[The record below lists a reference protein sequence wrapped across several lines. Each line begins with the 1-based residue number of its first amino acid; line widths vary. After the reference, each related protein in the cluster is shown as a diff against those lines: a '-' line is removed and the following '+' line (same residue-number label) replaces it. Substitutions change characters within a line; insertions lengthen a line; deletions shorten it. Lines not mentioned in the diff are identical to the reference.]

1 MPIVHVARPFIWRS
15 GHNAVLIEKGEQD
28 LTPEQIEHA
37 TKHGWLQV
45 QAPVKNKPKTEVTK
59 HGDD

>member
-1 MPIVHVARPFIWRS
+1 MPIVHVSRPFTWRS
-15 GHNAVLIEKGEQD
+15 GQKVVLIEKGEQD
-28 LTPEQIEHA
+28 LTPEQIEYA
-37 TKHGWLQV
+37 AKHGWLQE